1 MKSYARLENDAAQDG
16 GLHKEAVLAC
26 REQGPS
32 CLLPR
37 LAITAACSCGGDA
50 ERREGVANYKTAGR
64 TFEWRATGDSAKEEN
79 RVESFCFPV
88 NEPKVEFMMGY
99 FHHALWVHAPAAAHT
114 HHVLLVYTL
123 PLPPSRPRLCSA
135 GSDPDKLLCLQ
146 AARSSAPNISSY
158 FCPIPQRGACLSAN
172 AGAAAA
178 FSTCGV
184 TGRVPVKVAAVGS
197 LHERIG
203 SRFFYAAA
211 KTTASS
217 PPGGRE
223 KTWRWHLSISN
234 IGYFP

>member
-1 MKSYARLENDAAQDG
+1 MKSYARLENDAAQDR
-16 GLHKEAVLAC
+16 GLHKEAVRAC

-32 CLLPR
+32 RLLLWLP
-37 LAITAACSCGGDA
+37 ITEACSCGDA
-50 ERREGVANYKTAGR
+50 ERREGVANYRTDRR
-64 TFEWRATGDSAKEEN
+64 TFEWRATGDSAREQN

-99 FHHALWVHAPAAAHT
+99 FHHALWLHAPAAAHT

-123 PLPPSRPRLCSA
+123 PLPPARPRLCSA

-146 AARSSAPNISSY
+146 AALSSAPNISSY
-158 FCPIPQRGACLSAN
+158 FCPIPQRGVCLSGN

-197 LHERIG
+197 LHERTG
-203 SRFFYAAA
+203 SRFLHRCQNNRFMS
-211 KTTASS
+211 T
-217 PPGGRE
+217 GGGVGG
-223 KTWRWHLSISN
+223 TWRWHLSISN
-234 IGYFP
+234 IGYFT